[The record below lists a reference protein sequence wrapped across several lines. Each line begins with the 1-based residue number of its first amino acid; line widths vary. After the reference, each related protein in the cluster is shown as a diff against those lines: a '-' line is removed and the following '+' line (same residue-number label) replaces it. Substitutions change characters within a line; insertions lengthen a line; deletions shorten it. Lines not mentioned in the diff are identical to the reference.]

1 MSVGKLVLGALK
13 EAFLLSPPE
22 KQPQEPPTLDGPNRI
37 PGFRPPIDWLNAE
50 LERRNPHVQQRREEL
65 GLVRDEQTRQ
75 LLASPGPAGQAT
87 RGADFLTRREGR
99 HHPYDRKGGTAGDGA
114 AGATNNGGAPFR
126 TPGPRVQID
135 FAGDDPLTTVVTRPP
150 VTSHRPVLGRPGW
163 HQQHQHQHQQHTRP
177 LPSTAGANTSSS
189 RWTGAAA
196 VGSQHRYPSAT
207 RHGAGTY
214 QTAADFAAFLA
225 VRERAN
231 QPSPD
236 ANDDGDSTFE
246 RSAMKQAA
254 ASSMRRAH
262 EETEED
268 REERLAREAA
278 ASSPVTDTLQTRMF
292 TGHYAHGPRPI
303 TPFSSHGAS
312 SERGAGGVGGEND
325 AVRNASIREAAERTF
340 RAGAERIASAT
351 PDMAALHSRA
361 GFRAG
366 YHVAAAQAAAA
377 SGGAAGLFGP
387 NKGSKG
393 SKAPA
398 AGGLFGGALAPAQ
411 LEFRR
416 SSAWKTLGLDV
427 RDVDAYKKLVEASS
441 AGRNRRRPT
450 SAPPDSARKH
460 RREEEEEEEVPSD
473 VFVVDDVGGAPKPA
487 AAKGRG
493 KPKKPVTQY
502 RMKAPPAAAPAVRR
516 TSLDSFVDDSIENLR
531 RSTAEAEGDVAPT
544 PTAVPVRT
552 ALTPSQRRELA
563 LEVRVANAS
572 VHAPVDVAQE
582 ADLERQIAE
591 MEIVARDLESR
602 RAELKSPKP
611 ALSDLEAGPS
621 AADIE
626 AMEAELTRPISA
638 AQADAIE
645 RAHAPGPPSEV
656 IASGTFTGQGAL
668 EMTRK
673 DVATMAT
680 GEWLNDEMVNFTIG
694 TMADREMARCGG
706 DQPRVHFFN
715 TFFVGKLTD
724 GGDGYNYGAVRRWT
738 TKKKLGY
745 DVLECDKVIIPVH
758 QGIHW
763 VLAVIDLAA
772 KCVRFYDSLL
782 GDDKGLVEDLLRW
795 VRDEWK
801 NKKDADVDTES
812 WSVEIPKDI
821 PRQMNGC
828 DCGVFMLKYADYI
841 ATGCPL
847 TFHQHDM
854 EYFRRRIVADAM
866 EKGN

>member
-22 KQPQEPPTLDGPNRI
+22 KQPQEPLTLDGPNRI

-50 LERRNPHVQQRREEL
+50 LERRNPNVQARREEL

-150 VTSHRPVLGRPGW
+150 VGSHRPVLGRPGW
-163 HQQHQHQHQQHTRP
+163 QQQHQRQLQQHTRP
-177 LPSTAGANTSSS
+177 HASSAAAAADAS

-196 VGSQHRYPSAT
+196 VGSQHRYPGAT

-231 QPSPD
+231 PPSPD
-236 ANDDGDSTFE
+236 ANEGDDTFK
-246 RSAMKQAA
+246 RSAVKQAA
-254 ASSMRRAH
+254 AAMSSRGRR
-262 EETEED
+262 ETEED

-278 ASSPVTDTLQTRMF
+278 DASPIADALQTRMF

-303 TPFSSHGAS
+303 TPFREKSI
-312 SERGAGGVGGEND
+312 ERGAAGVVDDD

-377 SGGAAGLFGP
+377 SGGRE
-387 NKGSKG
+387 S
-393 SKAPA
+393 SRRAPA
-398 AGGLFGGALAPAQ
+398 AGSLFGGALAPAQ

-441 AGRNRRRPT
+441 AGRNRRRRPT
-450 SAPPDSARKH
+450 SAPPDSARKQKK
-460 RREEEEEEEVPSD
+460 RD
-473 VFVVDDVGGAPKPA
+473 DDDDTAVVDDDTAGGAPKPA

-502 RMKAPPAAAPAVRR
+502 RMKAPPDAEVARTAVRR

-531 RSTAEAEGDVAPT
+531 RSTAQAEGDVAPP
-544 PTAVPVRT
+544 PTAAPVRT
-552 ALTPSQRRELA
+552 ALTPSQRREIA
-563 LEVRVANAS
+563 LEVRAANAS

-591 MEIVARDLESR
+591 MEIVAKDLESR
-602 RAELKSPKP
+602 RAELKSPVAP
-611 ALSDLEAGPS
+611 ALSDLVEAGPS
-621 AADIE
+621 AAEIE

-706 DQPRVHFFN
+706 AQPRVHFFN

-763 VLAVIDLAA
+763 VLAVVDLRAT
-772 KCVRFYDSLL
+772 CVRFYDSLL

-801 NKKDADVDTES
+801 NKKDADVDTDG

-841 ATGCPL
+841 ATGCLL
-847 TFHQHDM
+847 TFHQRDM

>member
-1 MSVGKLVLGALK
+1 
-13 EAFLLSPPE
+13 
-22 KQPQEPPTLDGPNRI
+22 
-37 PGFRPPIDWLNAE
+37 
-50 LERRNPHVQQRREEL
+50 
-65 GLVRDEQTRQ
+65 
-75 LLASPGPAGQAT
+75 
-87 RGADFLTRREGR
+87 
-99 HHPYDRKGGTAGDGA
+99 
-114 AGATNNGGAPFR
+114 
-126 TPGPRVQID
+126 
-135 FAGDDPLTTVVTRPP
+135 
-150 VTSHRPVLGRPGW
+150 
-163 HQQHQHQHQQHTRP
+163 
-177 LPSTAGANTSSS
+177 
-189 RWTGAAA
+189 
-196 VGSQHRYPSAT
+196 
-207 RHGAGTY
+207 
-214 QTAADFAAFLA
+214 
-225 VRERAN
+225 
-231 QPSPD
+231 
-236 ANDDGDSTFE
+236 
-246 RSAMKQAA
+246 
-254 ASSMRRAH
+254 
-262 EETEED
+262 
-268 REERLAREAA
+268 
-278 ASSPVTDTLQTRMF
+278 
-292 TGHYAHGPRPI
+292 
-303 TPFSSHGAS
+303 
-312 SERGAGGVGGEND
+312 
-325 AVRNASIREAAERTF
+325 
-340 RAGAERIASAT
+340 
-351 PDMAALHSRA
+351 MAALHSRA

-377 SGGAAGLFGP
+377 SEGRE
-387 NKGSKG
+387 S
-393 SKAPA
+393 SRRAPA
-398 AGGLFGGALAPAQ
+398 AGSLFGGALAPAQ

-441 AGRNRRRPT
+441 AGRNRRRRPT
-450 SAPPDSARKH
+450 SAPPDSARKQKK
-460 RREEEEEEEVPSD
+460 RD
-473 VFVVDDVGGAPKPA
+473 DDDDTAVVDDDTAGGAPKPA

-502 RMKAPPAAAPAVRR
+502 RMKAPPDAEVARAAVRR

-531 RSTAEAEGDVAPT
+531 RSTAQAEGDVAPP
-544 PTAVPVRT
+544 PTAAPVRT

-563 LEVRVANAS
+563 LEVRAANAS

-591 MEIVARDLESR
+591 MEIVAKDLESR
-602 RAELKSPKP
+602 RAELKSPVAP
-611 ALSDLEAGPS
+611 ALSDLVEAGPS
-621 AADIE
+621 AAEIE

-706 DQPRVHFFN
+706 AQPRVHFFN

-763 VLAVIDLAA
+763 VLAVVDLRAT
-772 KCVRFYDSLL
+772 CVRFYDSLL

-801 NKKDADVDTES
+801 NKKDADVDTDG

-847 TFHQHDM
+847 TFHQRDM

>member
-1 MSVGKLVLGALK
+1 M
-13 EAFLLSPPE
+13 
-22 KQPQEPPTLDGPNRI
+22 
-37 PGFRPPIDWLNAE
+37 
-50 LERRNPHVQQRREEL
+50 
-65 GLVRDEQTRQ
+65 
-75 LLASPGPAGQAT
+75 
-87 RGADFLTRREGR
+87 
-99 HHPYDRKGGTAGDGA
+99 
-114 AGATNNGGAPFR
+114 
-126 TPGPRVQID
+126 
-135 FAGDDPLTTVVTRPP
+135 
-150 VTSHRPVLGRPGW
+150 
-163 HQQHQHQHQQHTRP
+163 
-177 LPSTAGANTSSS
+177 
-189 RWTGAAA
+189 
-196 VGSQHRYPSAT
+196 
-207 RHGAGTY
+207 
-214 QTAADFAAFLA
+214 
-225 VRERAN
+225 
-231 QPSPD
+231 
-236 ANDDGDSTFE
+236 
-246 RSAMKQAA
+246 
-254 ASSMRRAH
+254 
-262 EETEED
+262 
-268 REERLAREAA
+268 
-278 ASSPVTDTLQTRMF
+278 
-292 TGHYAHGPRPI
+292 
-303 TPFSSHGAS
+303 
-312 SERGAGGVGGEND
+312 
-325 AVRNASIREAAERTF
+325 RNASIREAAERTF

-377 SGGAAGLFGP
+377 SEGRE
-387 NKGSKG
+387 S
-393 SKAPA
+393 SRRAPA
-398 AGGLFGGALAPAQ
+398 AGSLFGGALAPAQ

-441 AGRNRRRPT
+441 AGRNRRRRPT
-450 SAPPDSARKH
+450 SAPPDSARKQK
-460 RREEEEEEEVPSD
+460 RD
-473 VFVVDDVGGAPKPA
+473 DDDDTAVVDDDTAGGAPKPA

-502 RMKAPPAAAPAVRR
+502 RMKAPPDAEVARTAVRR

-531 RSTAEAEGDVAPT
+531 RSTAQAEGDVAPP
-544 PTAVPVRT
+544 PTAAPVRT

-563 LEVRVANAS
+563 LEVRAANAS

-591 MEIVARDLESR
+591 MEIVAKDLESR
-602 RAELKSPKP
+602 RAELKSPVAP
-611 ALSDLEAGPS
+611 ALSDLVEAGPS
-621 AADIE
+621 AAEIE

-706 DQPRVHFFN
+706 AQPRVHFFN

-763 VLAVIDLAA
+763 VLAVVDLRAT
-772 KCVRFYDSLL
+772 CVRFYDSLL

-801 NKKDADVDTES
+801 NKKDADVDTDG

-847 TFHQHDM
+847 TFHQRDM

>member
-22 KQPQEPPTLDGPNRI
+22 KQPQEPLTLDGPNRI

-50 LERRNPHVQQRREEL
+50 LERRNPHVQARREEL

-135 FAGDDPLTTVVTRPP
+135 FAGDDPLTTVVTRPSVGP
-150 VTSHRPVLGRPGW
+150 HLPPLGRPGW
-163 HQQHQHQHQQHTRP
+163 QQHQHQLRQHTRP
-177 LPSTAGANTSSS
+177 HAS
-189 RWTGAAA
+189 RRPGAAA
-196 VGSQHRYPSAT
+196 VGSQHGYPGVP

-231 QPSPD
+231 PPSPD
-236 ANDDGDSTFE
+236 DDDANEGDSTFE
-246 RSAMKQAA
+246 RSAVKQAA
-254 ASSMRRAH
+254 AMSSHARR
-262 EETEED
+262 ETEED

-278 ASSPVTDTLQTRMF
+278 DASPVADALQTRMF

-303 TPFSSHGAS
+303 TPFREKST
-312 SERGAGGVGGEND
+312 ERGAAGVSGGAVADDD

-366 YHVAAAQAAAA
+366 YHVAAARAAAA
-377 SGGAAGLFGP
+377 GGE
-387 NKGSKG
+387 STRR
-393 SKAPA
+393 APA
-398 AGGLFGGALAPAQ
+398 AGSLFGGALAPAQ

-441 AGRNRRRPT
+441 AGRNRRRRPT
-450 SAPPDSARKH
+450 SAPPDSARKQEK
-460 RREEEEEEEVPSD
+460 RDADDD
-473 VFVVDDVGGAPKPA
+473 VFVVDDAPTYDDAPTHDAPKPA

-493 KPKKPVTQY
+493 KPKKLVTRY
-502 RMKAPPAAAPAVRR
+502 RMKAPPDAEVRTAARG

-544 PTAVPVRT
+544 PTAAPVRT

-563 LEVRVANAS
+563 LEVRAANAS

-591 MEIVARDLESR
+591 MEIVARNLESR
-602 RAELKSPKP
+602 RAKLKSPAP

-621 AADIE
+621 ASEIE
-626 AMEAELTRPISA
+626 AMEADLTRPISA

-673 DVATMAT
+673 DAATMAT

-706 DQPRVHFFN
+706 AQPRVHFFN

-763 VLAVIDLAA
+763 VLAVVDLRAE
-772 KCVRFYDSLL
+772 CVRFYDSLL

-801 NKKDADVDTES
+801 NKKDADVDTDG

-847 TFHQHDM
+847 TFHQRDM

>member
-22 KQPQEPPTLDGPNRI
+22 KQPQEPPTLNGPNRI

-150 VTSHRPVLGRPGW
+150 VGSHRPVLGRPGW
-163 HQQHQHQHQQHTRP
+163 QQHHHHHQHRQHARP
-177 LPSTAGANTSSS
+177 HASTGANTNTS
-189 RWTGAAA
+189 RWTAAA
-196 VGSQHRYPSAT
+196 SVGSQHRYPSAT
-207 RHGAGTY
+207 RSGAGTY

-225 VRERAN
+225 VRERTDTAV
-231 QPSPD
+231 PSPD

-254 ASSMRRAH
+254 AASRGRRVH

-278 ASSPVTDTLQTRMF
+278 AEDSPVTDALQTRMF

-303 TPFSSHGAS
+303 TPFSERGAS
-312 SERGAGGVGGEND
+312 SERGTEND
-325 AVRNASIREAAERTF
+325 AVRSASIREAAERTF

-366 YHVAAAQAAAA
+366 YHVAAAAAAAA
-377 SGGAAGLFGP
+377 SGAI
-387 NKGSKG
+387 GSR
-393 SKAPA
+393 APA
-398 AGGLFGGALAPAQ
+398 AAGVLFGGALAPSQ

-450 SAPPDSARKH
+450 SAPPDSARKPI
-460 RREEEEEEEVPSD
+460 RRETSNERDDDD
-473 VFVVDDVGGAPKPA
+473 VFVVDDDAAGGAPRPGP

-502 RMKAPPAAAPAVRR
+502 RMKAPPAAEVRTAVRR

-544 PTAVPVRT
+544 PTAAPVRT

-563 LEVRVANAS
+563 LEVRAANAS

-602 RAELKSPKP
+602 RAELKSPLKE
-611 ALSDLEAGPS
+611 LDGDLEAGPS

-638 AQADAIE
+638 AQAEAIE

-668 EMTRK
+668 ELTRR

-694 TMADREMARCGG
+694 AMADREMARCGG
-706 DQPRVHFFN
+706 TQPRVHFFN
-715 TFFVGKLTD
+715 TFFVGKLTAQ
-724 GGDGYNYGAVRRWT
+724 GDGYDYGAVRRWT
-738 TKKKLGY
+738 TRKKLGY
-745 DVLECDKVIIPVH
+745 DVLECDKVIVPVH

-763 VLAVIDLAA
+763 VLAVVDFKAT
-772 KCVRFYDSLL
+772 CVRFYDSLL

-795 VRDEWK
+795 VRDEWR
-801 NKKDADVDTES
+801 NKKNADVDTES

-847 TFHQHDM
+847 TFHQRDM
-854 EYFRRRIVADAM
+854 EYFRRRIVADAV